1 MHTLVVFLS
10 IIGGLKIFGIL
21 GIIYGPLIATAFLT
35 LTNIYHTSYQTFV
48 EHSQPKPDRS

>member
-1 MHTLVVFLS
+1 LS
-10 IIGGLKIFGIL
+10 LIGGLKIFGIL

-48 EHSQPKPDRS
+48 EHSQPKPDRP

>member
-1 MHTLVVFLS
+1 VVFLS

-35 LTNIYHTSYQTFV
+35 LTNIYHASYQKMI
-48 EHSQPKPDRS
+48 EHSQP